1 MNKWWIWIHQ
11 RLCGFN
17 SDGNRS
23 NFPPV
28 IPNISTHLTTQSLL
42 ILCAFDYFDG
52 NDEVNIGLSLSI
64 FEWILPSFLL
74 RTFPLT
80 KRGGPRRNKARLRKR
95 TRIGTVS
102 LIQFHVLFSPEFK
115 LCEWICSRN
124 KNCSRRSERNIRFNE
139 GRGGQ
144 IIGKR
149 VTSLPFFLLHWCSIM
164 WRLMLGGF
172 FCYLIALF
180 KTECKIS
187 VLILNFY
194 FTLMKNVF
202 VQSFLFYCSKTSC
215 SIQKRYCK
223 LKFTYKISIIFV
235 IFGKQNDF
243 VLSK

>member
-1 MNKWWIWIHQ
+1 MNKWWIWIHH
-11 RLCGFN
+11 RLCGFY

-28 IPNISTHLTTQSLL
+28 IPNISTNLTTQSLL
-42 ILCAFDYFDG
+42 ISCAFDYFDG

-124 KNCSRRSERNIRFNE
+124 KNCCRRSERNIRFNE
-139 GRGGQ
+139 GKGGQ
-144 IIGKR
+144 IFGKR
-149 VTSLPFFLLHWCSIM
+149 VTSLPFFSLALV
-164 WRLMLGGF
+164 LNYVEVNVGGF
-172 FCYLIALF
+172 FLLSY
-180 KTECKIS
+180 
-187 VLILNFY
+187 
-194 FTLMKNVF
+194 
-202 VQSFLFYCSKTSC
+202 C
-215 SIQKRYCK
+215 SIQDGMQDFRFKFWIFIL
-223 LKFTYKISIIFV
+223 LKWKMCLFKVSFSIV
-235 IFGKQNDF
+235 QRLH
-243 VLSK
+243 VLFRRDIAK

>member
-1 MNKWWIWIHQ
+1 MNKWWIWIHH
-11 RLCGFN
+11 RLCGFY

-28 IPNISTHLTTQSLL
+28 IPNISTNLTTQSLL

-124 KNCSRRSERNIRFNE
+124 KNCCRRSERNISFNE
-139 GRGGQ
+139 GKGGQ
-144 IIGKR
+144 IFGKR

-164 WRLMLGGF
+164 WRLLLDF
-172 FCYLIALF
+172 F
-180 KTECKIS
+180 
-187 VLILNFY
+187 
-194 FTLMKNVF
+194 F
-202 VQSFLFYCSKTSC
+202 VTYC
-215 SIQKRYCK
+215 SIQDGMQDFRFNLEYLFYLNEKCVCS
-223 LKFTYKISIIFV
+223 KFPFLLFKDFMFYSEEILQNKIH
-235 IFGKQNDF
+235 
-243 VLSK
+243 L

>member
-1 MNKWWIWIHQ
+1 MNKWWIWIHH
-11 RLCGFN
+11 RLCGFY

-28 IPNISTHLTTQSLL
+28 IPNISTNLTTQSLL

-52 NDEVNIGLSLSI
+52 NDEVNIGLSLSM

-124 KNCSRRSERNIRFNE
+124 KNCCRRSERNTRFNE
-139 GRGGQ
+139 GKGGQ
-144 IIGKR
+144 IFGKR

-164 WRLMLGGF
+164 WRLLLDF
-172 FCYLIALF
+172 F
-180 KTECKIS
+180 
-187 VLILNFY
+187 
-194 FTLMKNVF
+194 F
-202 VQSFLFYCSKTSC
+202 VTYC
-215 SIQKRYCK
+215 SIQDGMQDFRFNFEYLFYLNEKSVCS
-223 LKFTYKISIIFV
+223 KFPFLLFKDFMFYSEEILQNKIH
-235 IFGKQNDF
+235 
-243 VLSK
+243 L